1 MRCCPVCYSKVRPTV
16 YGTATTGTSLE
27 IKYKIQCR
35 NCGFGCDKA
44 GSVIVQYDEE
54 TMNPIADDHGLR
66 KLIRD
71 WDSILRDPDRER
83 LADMKYI
90 FWFECTDN
98 GGGHQAF
105 EVKAENKQEAIKKG
119 MAFAKKHASGDI
131 CGDWECKMISEWT
144 T

>member
-1 MRCCPVCYSKVRPTV
+1 MAKVYTMEELERARKKAQIREWFQDKKVKAQTWCYEHKEQIITKVRPTV

-83 LADMKYI
+83 LADI
-90 FWFECTDN
+90 
-98 GGGHQAF
+98 
-105 EVKAENKQEAIKKG
+105 
-119 MAFAKKHASGDI
+119 
-131 CGDWECKMISEWT
+131 
-144 T
+144 

>member
-105 EVKAENKQEAIKKG
+105 EVKAENKQESIKKG

>member
-54 TMNPIADDHGLR
+54 TMNPI
-66 KLIRD
+66 
-71 WDSILRDPDRER
+71 
-83 LADMKYI
+83 
-90 FWFECTDN
+90 N

-131 CGDWECKMISEWT
+131 CGDCECKMISEGT

>member
-1 MRCCPVCYSKVRPTV
+1 MLSGMLFKSEANCIRNSDHWDKP
-16 YGTATTGTSLE
+16 GN
-27 IKYKIQCR
+27 IQCR

-83 LADMKYI
+83 LADI
-90 FWFECTDN
+90 
-98 GGGHQAF
+98 
-105 EVKAENKQEAIKKG
+105 
-119 MAFAKKHASGDI
+119 
-131 CGDWECKMISEWT
+131 
-144 T
+144 

>member
-83 LADMKYI
+83 LADMKYT

>member
-16 YGTATTGTSLE
+16 YGTSLE

-83 LADMKYI
+83 LADI
-90 FWFECTDN
+90 
-98 GGGHQAF
+98 
-105 EVKAENKQEAIKKG
+105 
-119 MAFAKKHASGDI
+119 
-131 CGDWECKMISEWT
+131 
-144 T
+144 

>member
-54 TMNPIADDHGLR
+54 TMNPIADAE
-66 KLIRD
+66 I
-71 WDSILRDPDRER
+71 
-83 LADMKYI
+83 A
-90 FWFECTDN
+90 
-98 GGGHQAF
+98 
-105 EVKAENKQEAIKKG
+105 KACGVPESTVYSALNK
-119 MAFAKKHASGDI
+119 
-131 CGDWECKMISEWT
+131 
-144 T
+144 

>member
-44 GSVIVQYDEE
+44 GSVI
-54 TMNPIADDHGLR
+54 
-66 KLIRD
+66 
-71 WDSILRDPDRER
+71 
-83 LADMKYI
+83 
-90 FWFECTDN
+90 ECTDN

>member
-27 IKYKIQCR
+27 IKYKVQCR
-35 NCGFGCDKA
+35 NCGFGCDKV

-83 LADMKYI
+83 LADI
-90 FWFECTDN
+90 
-98 GGGHQAF
+98 
-105 EVKAENKQEAIKKG
+105 
-119 MAFAKKHASGDI
+119 
-131 CGDWECKMISEWT
+131 
-144 T
+144 

>member
-16 YGTATTGTSLE
+16 CGTATTGTSLE

-44 GSVIVQYDEE
+44 G
-54 TMNPIADDHGLR
+54 TIADDHGLR

-83 LADMKYI
+83 LADI
-90 FWFECTDN
+90 
-98 GGGHQAF
+98 
-105 EVKAENKQEAIKKG
+105 
-119 MAFAKKHASGDI
+119 
-131 CGDWECKMISEWT
+131 
-144 T
+144 